1 MRIFP
6 RVWSPRA
13 AAATL
18 AIVLAVGGATAIA
31 VGYSQRRT
39 PPPRPSAAVAG
50 RIAPTVDRTSTPRSH
65 PARHPST
72 TSTPA
77 GLSASPPV
85 AIRIPSIGV
94 QSWIVGLGLNADGTV
109 QVPGSF
115 HVVGWYEH
123 GAAPGQ
129 AGPAVFL
136 GHVDSVSGPGIF
148 YRLGAM
154 HPGDHVVV
162 TRRDGRSIPY
172 VITGVR
178 QYSKTAFP
186 TIDVYGDTA
195 TPTIRLVTCGGTFDS
210 STHHYLSNTVAFGQQ
225 I

>member
-18 AIVLAVGGATAIA
+18 AIVLALGGTTAVA
-31 VGYSQRRT
+31 VGSAQRRT

-50 RIAPTVDRTSTPRSH
+50 RVAPTVGPTSTAMPR
-65 PARHPST
+65 PARLP
-72 TSTPA
+72 TSTSEPV
-77 GLSASPPV
+77 ASPPV
-85 AIRIPSIGV
+85 AISIPSIGV
-94 QSWIVGLGLNADGTV
+94 QSWIVDLGLNADGTV
-109 QVPGSF
+109 QVPDSF

-123 GAAPGQ
+123 GAAPGR

-148 YRLGAM
+148 YRLGAIR
-154 HPGDHVVV
+154 PGDHVVV
-162 TRRDGRSIPY
+162 TRRDGRSITY
-172 VITGVR
+172 AITGVR
-178 QYSKTAFP
+178 QYSKNAFP

-195 TPTIRLVTCGGTFDS
+195 MPTIRLVTCGGTFDS
-210 STHHYLSNTVAFGQQ
+210 STHHYLSNTVAFGQE

>member
-1 MRIFP
+1 MP
-6 RVWSPRA
+6 
-13 AAATL
+13 
-18 AIVLAVGGATAIA
+18 
-31 VGYSQRRT
+31 
-39 PPPRPSAAVAG
+39 
-50 RIAPTVDRTSTPRSH
+50 D
-65 PARHPST
+65 
-72 TSTPA
+72 
-77 GLSASPPV
+77 
-85 AIRIPSIGV
+85 
-94 QSWIVGLGLNADGTV
+94 
-109 QVPGSF
+109 SF

-123 GAAPGQ
+123 GVAPGQ

-148 YRLGAM
+148 YRLGAIR
-154 HPGDHVVV
+154 PGDHVVV
-162 TRRDGRSIPY
+162 TRRDGRSITF

-195 TPTIRLVTCGGTFDS
+195 APTIRLVTCGGAFDS